1 MYVSNLFYSI
11 YLMAKATSGLVSV
24 YDMSRFDVI
33 YFKSF
38 L

>member
-1 MYVSNLFYSI
+1 MLTI
-11 YLMAKATSGLVSV
+11 YLMAKTTSDLVSV
-24 YDMSRFDVI
+24 YDMTRFDVI